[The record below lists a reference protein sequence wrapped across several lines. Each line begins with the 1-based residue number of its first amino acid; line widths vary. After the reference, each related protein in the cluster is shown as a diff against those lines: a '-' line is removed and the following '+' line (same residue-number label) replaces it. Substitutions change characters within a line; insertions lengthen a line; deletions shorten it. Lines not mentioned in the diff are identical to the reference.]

1 MTAPQNRQKVVAIA
15 VAGDR
20 LVDWG
25 LVSSDAAGAGDLD
38 IDWIWQAGAAFQ
50 LAPQSAGAETT
61 GELLTRICQDEQLD
75 GVAVR
80 LAPLPPAALTDPR
93 FPEVVRTFSIWAP
106 LPGRGRDPH
115 GLAWRMERII
125 GRALASA
132 TLEVPQVEPG
142 VAPDVVAF
150 LDLALGFRDEPLRF
164 RHLLGRKNGPEVFLR
179 TTAPL
184 GAGELWQELCDHH
197 ADRLTVVIDAGDL
210 RRASLQVE
218 QPLSWEHIYD
228 HVVAAVAS
236 SPLSAARVVVVTLG
250 LSGAVVIERDAAS
263 TLVFDPRLETGDSE
277 RPGAGFV
284 TGYQQVMLAAL
295 VRGSLL
301 GDGATAAVRRGLDA
315 MRDLQDLGFDA
326 TGEPGQELVS
336 FPYDRVVRTI
346 HEGRDELSCVSL
358 TREQLATSSILV
370 ESLRGDKLERAARR
384 AAHEGAEGLS
394 GVPIETVGAWSSVD
408 RTEIENLRSMR
419 AIMADYVE
427 SFRTGRR
434 IKRPLSVAVFGPPGA
449 GKSFAVKQVAS
460 SLLPGRLRVL
470 EFNLSQLP
478 GEHGLAA
485 AFHVVRD
492 AVLEQHLPLV
502 FWDEFDTTLDGA
514 SLGWLRRFLMP
525 MQDAAFVDGDVS
537 HPLGPAIFVFAGGTS
552 ATFAEFSTGDTPEDR
567 RAKKSDFISRLRG
580 YMDVLGPNPT
590 GVHDA
595 GVKLRRALLLRALLQ
610 QSAPQLFREGR
621 LSIDE
626 GVLTAFLR
634 IAAFRHGARSMEA
647 IVDMSALGGKAA
659 YERAS
664 LPAPRQLALHVDAEA
679 FLDLV
684 NAG

>member
-1 MTAPQNRQKVVAIA
+1 
-15 VAGDR
+15 
-20 LVDWG
+20 
-25 LVSSDAAGAGDLD
+25 
-38 IDWIWQAGAAFQ
+38 
-50 LAPQSAGAETT
+50 
-61 GELLTRICQDEQLD
+61 
-75 GVAVR
+75 
-80 LAPLPPAALTDPR
+80 
-93 FPEVVRTFSIWAP
+93 
-106 LPGRGRDPH
+106 
-115 GLAWRMERII
+115 
-125 GRALASA
+125 
-132 TLEVPQVEPG
+132 
-142 VAPDVVAF
+142 
-150 LDLALGFRDEPLRF
+150 
-164 RHLLGRKNGPEVFLR
+164 
-179 TTAPL
+179 
-184 GAGELWQELCDHH
+184 
-197 ADRLTVVIDAGDL
+197 
-210 RRASLQVE
+210 
-218 QPLSWEHIYD
+218 
-228 HVVAAVAS
+228 
-236 SPLSAARVVVVTLG
+236 
-250 LSGAVVIERDAAS
+250 
-263 TLVFDPRLETGDSE
+263 
-277 RPGAGFV
+277 
-284 TGYQQVMLAAL
+284 
-295 VRGSLL
+295 
-301 GDGATAAVRRGLDA
+301 
-315 MRDLQDLGFDA
+315 
-326 TGEPGQELVS
+326 
-336 FPYDRVVRTI
+336 
-346 HEGRDELSCVSL
+346 
-358 TREQLATSSILV
+358 
-370 ESLRGDKLERAARR
+370 
-384 AAHEGAEGLS
+384 
-394 GVPIETVGAWSSVD
+394 
-408 RTEIENLRSMR
+408 
-419 AIMADYVE
+419 
-427 SFRTGRR
+427 
-434 IKRPLSVAVFGPPGA
+434 VAVFGPPGA

-610 QSAPQLFREGR
+610 QSAPQLFRERR
-621 LSIDE
+621 LNIDE

-634 IAAFRHGARSMEA
+634 VAAFRHGARSMEA